1 MKKLFISMMAAGAI
15 LFALPSCD
23 QLAGLIDAAQEEEQE
38 NNDPQQEETG
48 ETLPPYGNI
57 NLVETDN
64 QIVLSFTLNAANEK
78 YYDAD
83 FTWNF
88 RDDVCVSASHSFVFS
103 SELMA
108 KAVYLS
114 EKDEY
119 AVTIDGA
126 KLTYD
131 DTEEFKDQPKEEVS
145 TYAQQLKLSME
156 IINEES
162 AKQE

>member
-15 LFALPSCD
+15 LFAFPSCGD
-23 QLAGLIDAAQEEEQE
+23 LAALIDAAQEEEE

-48 ETLPPYGNI
+48 DTLPPYGNI

>member
-1 MKKLFISMMAAGAI
+1 MMAAGAI
-15 LFALPSCD
+15 LFAFPSCGD
-23 QLAGLIDAAQEEEQE
+23 LAGLIDAAQQEEENNEE
-38 NNDPQQEETG
+38 NNTQEPG
-48 ETLPPYGNI
+48 KNLPPYSNI
-57 NLVETDN
+57 KLTETDN
-64 QIVLSFTLNAANEK
+64 QIVLSFTLNAADEK

-88 RDDVCVSASHSFVFS
+88 RDDVCVSASHSFVFT

-108 KAVYLS
+108 KAIYLS

-119 AVTIDGA
+119 AVTMDGA